1 MNKIADLLISQT
13 HSYFYFNTTAIIRS
27 ASKIAM
33 PKSIFT
39 GSDIAFGGK
48 WGFDVEENCTKVH
61 CYTGL
66 NPVS

>member
-1 MNKIADLLISQT
+1 LQICLLAKRIPI
-13 HSYFYFNTTAIIRS
+13 YYFNTTAIIRS
-27 ASKIAM
+27 AFKKAM

-39 GSDIAFGGK
+39 GSNIAFGGK